1 MKKASKYLFLLL
13 KNTFIITAICLL
25 LALLGGDRSLFEGVF
40 GTIGLFAA
48 ILTINL
54 FYIHVI
60 VVIIAAIFQKNDTSA

>member
-13 KNTFIITAICLL
+13 KNTFIITVICLL
-25 LALLGGDRSLFEGVF
+25 LALLGGDGSLFEGVF

-60 VVIIAAIFQKNDTSA
+60 VVIIAAIFKKNDTSA